1 MKNKHF
7 FRRVISL
14 SAAAAMAASAVISA
28 NASASWNMKRI
39 IGDLN
44 GDSAVNI
51 ADYLLLSK
59 HVLNVQS
66 LGQDTMIDV
75 SNGNYTIGSLFD
87 SDSAAEIG
95 DAQYID
101 AADMNQ
107 DGSVNSLDLVL
118 MRKALTDYSTVSAVY
133 EWEEPPVTTVTTVP
147 AATTTTTTTT
157 TSNLDFISPPI
168 YDLYGSMPS
177 QGEANV
183 AIFYVDFPDCTFDY
197 DPSIEEIEDAVF
209 GEEDTSDSNF
219 PFESISAF
227 YNRSSKGALE
237 LKGKAFKYTMS
248 QNKSYYEN
256 DVYKGKIASE
266 IIKAFDSQIDYN
278 DYDGDGDKIIDT
290 VLICVPKAAGDT
302 DWWPAAGTYGGD
314 REQFDGC
321 TVGHVIVGNAQIISE
336 TDHSNFVST
345 YLHEMGHCMGIP
357 DFYLYNETED
367 WQGMHGSA
375 GYTLMD
381 DAICDF
387 AAVSKLMLGWYHQ
400 DQIEVYDSSE
410 DSQSFTLNDAQS
422 ENGNCV
428 IIPCG
433 ELKDN
438 YYSEFFIVEYMT
450 SDNNNNSYLRPW
462 LNYLNSDG
470 NGVRITHVEASV
482 SDNGWWKYFTY
493 QSGEDTNTNSN
504 KGKRFVRIID
514 DVQKDNLYRTGDV
527 IDNNIAGF
535 NWYDESGNQSIDP
548 GIKITVGDK
557 SDGTNSIIINIEKK

>member
-1 MKNKHF
+1 M
-7 FRRVISL
+7 
-14 SAAAAMAASAVISA
+14 
-28 NASASWNMKRI
+28 
-39 IGDLN
+39 
-44 GDSAVNI
+44 
-51 ADYLLLSK
+51 
-59 HVLNVQS
+59 
-66 LGQDTMIDV
+66 
-75 SNGNYTIGSLFD
+75 
-87 SDSAAEIG
+87 
-95 DAQYID
+95 
-101 AADMNQ
+101 
-107 DGSVNSLDLVL
+107 
-118 MRKALTDYSTVSAVY
+118 
-133 EWEEPPVTTVTTVP
+133 
-147 AATTTTTTTT
+147 
-157 TSNLDFISPPI
+157 
-168 YDLYGSMPS
+168 
-177 QGEANV
+177 
-183 AIFYVDFPDCTFDY
+183 
-197 DPSIEEIEDAVF
+197 
-209 GEEDTSDSNF
+209 
-219 PFESISAF
+219 
-227 YNRSSKGALE
+227 
-237 LKGKAFKYTMS
+237 
-248 QNKSYYEN
+248 
-256 DVYKGKIASE
+256 
-266 IIKAFDSQIDYN
+266 
-278 DYDGDGDKIIDT
+278 
-290 VLICVPKAAGDT
+290 PKAAGDT

-400 DQIEVYDSSE
+400 NQIEVYDSSE

-433 ELKDN
+433 ELKGN

-527 IDNNIAGF
+527 IDNSIAGF